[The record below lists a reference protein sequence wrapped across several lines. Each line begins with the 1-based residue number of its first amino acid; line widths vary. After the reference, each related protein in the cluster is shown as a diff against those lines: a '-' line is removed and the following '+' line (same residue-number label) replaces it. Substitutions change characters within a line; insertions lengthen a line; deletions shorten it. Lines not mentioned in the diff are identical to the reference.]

1 MVRHP
6 VERLISEYYF
16 AQSKAEDFANKSRNL
31 DFEGCF
37 RNGDCVR
44 NQQLYQLTYFCG
56 SADRCQLAGNFEAL
70 QRAKYNVEAYYSVVG
85 LAYDLKRTLKVLEA
99 YLPLFFHGAL
109 EHFDEDLR
117 LNVNSHPDI
126 TEKTMNDLLILPMIQ
141 GEMDFYHFAEQR
153 FELQYKH
160 VSGY

>member
-1 MVRHP
+1 M
-6 VERLISEYYF
+6 
-16 AQSKAEDFANKSRNL
+16 
-31 DFEGCF
+31 
-37 RNGDCVR
+37 
-44 NQQLYQLTYFCG
+44 
-56 SADRCQLAGNFEAL
+56 
-70 QRAKYNVEAYYSVVG
+70 
-85 LAYDLKRTLKVLEA
+85 
-99 YLPLFFHGAL
+99 AL

-126 TEKTMNDLLILPMIQ
+126 TEKTMNDLLTLPMIQ